1 MSEST
6 AVEAP
11 AAKEPFFKM
20 SSIPGANILVPLLLG
35 CLLNTLFPDL
45 FKTLGSFT
53 LGMTQQGAGP
63 LVGAFLLIV
72 GTTIS
77 FKSAPAAAARGAIII
92 AVKQIVVVAMS
103 LLILYVFNDNLFGIS
118 AMVMLAACTG
128 ANNAMYAGLM
138 GTMGNEAER
147 GAVAITTL
155 VVGPPVTMI
164 VLGAAGQAP
173 IGWSLVGAILPIVV
187 GIILGNLFPSFK
199 KMMAPALSAIIVL
212 VFFAMGSTMTFGQLI
227 NGGLPGILLGVI
239 CSVIFAIPVIAVD
252 KLTGGTGVAGA
263 AISSCAGAN
272 VATPAA
278 MASVN
283 GAMYGGAVLA
293 TATAQVAACAIVTA
307 ILTPLVTSWCY
318 KHFEGQ
324 GNGDSK
330 ATADKAPQPPN
341 AKRQSKLKTSHAT
354 GRPRGIPWPPC
365 SFCRVSGTL
374 YPAKAGITARANVV
388 QRQGKI
394 TYKSVNGSCSRSHFL
409 RVCKKRPY
417 DIKKETYNS
426 PDGEGRYVIL
436 LKRVKSWVLGCSS
449 KVDKRFPCTNV
460 W

>member
-11 AAKEPFFKM
+11 ATKEPFFKM
-20 SSIPGANILVPLLLG
+20 SSIPGANILVPLFLG

-92 AVKQIVVVAMS
+92 AVKQIVVVAVS

-173 IGWSLVGAILPIVV
+173 IGWSLVGAIV

-239 CSVIFAIPVIAVD
+239 CSVVFAIPVVAVD

-283 GAMYGGAVLA
+283 EAMYGGAVLA

-318 KHFEGQ
+318 KHFQGQ
-324 GNGDSK
+324 QSNSK
-330 ATADKAPQPPN
+330 A
-341 AKRQSKLKTSHAT
+341 AT
-354 GRPRGIPWPPC
+354 G
-365 SFCRVSGTL
+365 SAAS
-374 YPAKAGITARANVV
+374 AA
-388 QRQGKI
+388 
-394 TYKSVNGSCSRSHFL
+394 
-409 RVCKKRPY
+409 
-417 DIKKETYNS
+417 
-426 PDGEGRYVIL
+426 
-436 LKRVKSWVLGCSS
+436 
-449 KVDKRFPCTNV
+449 
-460 W
+460 

>member
-92 AVKQIVVVAMS
+92 AVKQIVVVAVS

-164 VLGAAGQAP
+164 VLGAAGDDIAKELLP
-173 IGWSLVGAILPIVV
+173 EAIVRVVLKLLLLPIVV

-199 KMMAPALSAIIVL
+199 KMMAPALSAVIVL

-239 CSVIFAIPVIAVD
+239 CSVVFAIPVIAVD

-278 MASVN
+278 MAS
-283 GAMYGGAVLA
+283 
-293 TATAQVAACAIVTA
+293 TRPCTVA
-307 ILTPLVTSWCY
+307 
-318 KHFEGQ
+318 
-324 GNGDSK
+324 
-330 ATADKAPQPPN
+330 
-341 AKRQSKLKTSHAT
+341 
-354 GRPRGIPWPPC
+354 PC
-365 SFCRVSGTL
+365 SRRL
-374 YPAKAGITARANVV
+374 RHRLLPA
-388 QRQGKI
+388 Q
-394 TYKSVNGSCSRSHFL
+394 S
-409 RVCKKRPY
+409 
-417 DIKKETYNS
+417 
-426 PDGEGRYVIL
+426 
-436 LKRVKSWVLGCSS
+436 
-449 KVDKRFPCTNV
+449 
-460 W
+460 

>member
-1 MSEST
+1 MSEPT

-92 AVKQIVVVAMS
+92 AVKQIVVVAVS
-103 LLILYVFNDNLFGIS
+103 LLVLYVFNDNLFGIS

-128 ANNAMYAGLM
+128 ARLM

-283 GAMYGGAVLA
+283 EAMYGGAVLA

-318 KHFEGQ
+318 KHFGGQ
-324 GNGDSK
+324 GNGK
-330 ATADKAPQPPN
+330 ATTDKA
-341 AKRQSKLKTSHAT
+341 AA
-354 GRPRGIPWPPC
+354 
-365 SFCRVSGTL
+365 
-374 YPAKAGITARANVV
+374 AA
-388 QRQGKI
+388 
-394 TYKSVNGSCSRSHFL
+394 
-409 RVCKKRPY
+409 
-417 DIKKETYNS
+417 
-426 PDGEGRYVIL
+426 
-436 LKRVKSWVLGCSS
+436 
-449 KVDKRFPCTNV
+449 
-460 W
+460 

>member
-92 AVKQIVVVAMS
+92 AVKQIVVVAVS

-199 KMMAPALSAIIVL
+199 KMMAPALSAIIV
-212 VFFAMGSTMTFGQLI
+212 
-227 NGGLPGILLGVI
+227 PGILLGVI
-239 CSVIFAIPVIAVD
+239 CSVVFAIPVIAVD

-324 GNGDSK
+324 GNSK
-330 ATADKAPQPPN
+330 ATTDKA
-341 AKRQSKLKTSHAT
+341 AA
-354 GRPRGIPWPPC
+354 
-365 SFCRVSGTL
+365 
-374 YPAKAGITARANVV
+374 AA
-388 QRQGKI
+388 
-394 TYKSVNGSCSRSHFL
+394 
-409 RVCKKRPY
+409 
-417 DIKKETYNS
+417 
-426 PDGEGRYVIL
+426 
-436 LKRVKSWVLGCSS
+436 
-449 KVDKRFPCTNV
+449 
-460 W
+460 

>member
-92 AVKQIVVVAMS
+92 AVKQIVVVAVS

-173 IGWSLVGAILPIVV
+173 IG
-187 GIILGNLFPSFK
+187 
-199 KMMAPALSAIIVL
+199 
-212 VFFAMGSTMTFGQLI
+212 
-227 NGGLPGILLGVI
+227 
-239 CSVIFAIPVIAVD
+239 C
-252 KLTGGTGVAGA
+252 
-263 AISSCAGAN
+263 
-272 VATPAA
+272 
-278 MASVN
+278 
-283 GAMYGGAVLA
+283 
-293 TATAQVAACAIVTA
+293 
-307 ILTPLVTSWCY
+307 
-318 KHFEGQ
+318 
-324 GNGDSK
+324 
-330 ATADKAPQPPN
+330 
-341 AKRQSKLKTSHAT
+341 
-354 GRPRGIPWPPC
+354 
-365 SFCRVSGTL
+365 
-374 YPAKAGITARANVV
+374 
-388 QRQGKI
+388 
-394 TYKSVNGSCSRSHFL
+394 
-409 RVCKKRPY
+409 
-417 DIKKETYNS
+417 
-426 PDGEGRYVIL
+426 
-436 LKRVKSWVLGCSS
+436 
-449 KVDKRFPCTNV
+449 
-460 W
+460 

>member
-6 AVEAP
+6 AGEAP

-77 FKSAPAAAARGAIII
+77 VKSAPAAAARGAIII
-92 AVKQIVVVAMS
+92 AVKQIVVVAVS

-173 IGWSLVGAILPIVV
+173 IGWSLVG

-239 CSVIFAIPVIAVD
+239 CSVVFAIPVIAVD

-330 ATADKAPQPPN
+330 ATTDKA
-341 AKRQSKLKTSHAT
+341 ASA
-354 GRPRGIPWPPC
+354 
-365 SFCRVSGTL
+365 
-374 YPAKAGITARANVV
+374 A
-388 QRQGKI
+388 
-394 TYKSVNGSCSRSHFL
+394 
-409 RVCKKRPY
+409 
-417 DIKKETYNS
+417 
-426 PDGEGRYVIL
+426 
-436 LKRVKSWVLGCSS
+436 
-449 KVDKRFPCTNV
+449 
-460 W
+460 

>member
-92 AVKQIVVVAMS
+92 AVKQIVVVAVS

-187 GIILGNLFPSFK
+187 GISYEFNRLVGRHDNWLTR
-199 KMMAPALSAIIVL
+199 ALSAPGMWLQYLTTNEPDDSMLEVGIEALTLVL
-212 VFFAMGSTMTFGQLI
+212 
-227 NGGLPGILLGVI
+227 PE
-239 CSVIFAIPVIAVD
+239 
-252 KLTGGTGVAGA
+252 K
-263 AISSCAGAN
+263 
-272 VATPAA
+272 
-278 MASVN
+278 
-283 GAMYGGAVLA
+283 
-293 TATAQVAACAIVTA
+293 
-307 ILTPLVTSWCY
+307 
-318 KHFEGQ
+318 EGE
-324 GNGDSK
+324 D
-330 ATADKAPQPPN
+330 
-341 AKRQSKLKTSHAT
+341 R
-354 GRPRGIPWPPC
+354 W
-365 SFCRVSGTL
+365 
-374 YPAKAGITARANVV
+374 
-388 QRQGKI
+388 
-394 TYKSVNGSCSRSHFL
+394 
-409 RVCKKRPY
+409 
-417 DIKKETYNS
+417 
-426 PDGEGRYVIL
+426 
-436 LKRVKSWVLGCSS
+436 
-449 KVDKRFPCTNV
+449 
-460 W
+460 

>member
-92 AVKQIVVVAMS
+92 AVKQIVVVAVS

-155 VVGPPVTMI
+155 VVGPPVTM
-164 VLGAAGQAP
+164 LDAAGKSLGHAAAAAAHGGHHLALARGHRARGAA
-173 IGWSLVGAILPIVV
+173 
-187 GIILGNLFPSFK
+187 
-199 KMMAPALSAIIVL
+199 APA
-212 VFFAMGSTMTFGQLI
+212 
-227 NGGLPGILLGVI
+227 
-239 CSVIFAIPVIAVD
+239 
-252 KLTGGTGVAGA
+252 
-263 AISSCAGAN
+263 
-272 VATPAA
+272 PADRRRH
-278 MASVN
+278 
-283 GAMYGGAVLA
+283 Y
-293 TATAQVAACAIVTA
+293 
-307 ILTPLVTSWCY
+307 
-318 KHFEGQ
+318 
-324 GNGDSK
+324 
-330 ATADKAPQPPN
+330 
-341 AKRQSKLKTSHAT
+341 
-354 GRPRGIPWPPC
+354 
-365 SFCRVSGTL
+365 SG
-374 YPAKAGITARANVV
+374 
-388 QRQGKI
+388 
-394 TYKSVNGSCSRSHFL
+394 
-409 RVCKKRPY
+409 
-417 DIKKETYNS
+417 
-426 PDGEGRYVIL
+426 
-436 LKRVKSWVLGCSS
+436 
-449 KVDKRFPCTNV
+449 
-460 W
+460 

>member
-1 MSEST
+1 MSETS

-11 AAKEPFFKM
+11 ATKEPFFKM

-35 CLLNTLFPDL
+35 CLLNTLFPSL

-53 LGMTQQGAGP
+53 LGMTQQGASP

-92 AVKQIVVVAMS
+92 AVKQVVVIAVA
-103 LLILYVFNDNLFGIS
+103 LIVLYVFNDNLLGLS
-118 AMVMLAACTG
+118 AMVILAACTG

-187 GIILGNLFPSFK
+187 GIVLGNLFPSFK
-199 KMMAPALSAIIVL
+199 KMMAPALSGIIVL
-212 VFFAMGSTMTFGQLI
+212 VFFAMGSTMTFGQLVA
-227 NGGLPGILLGVI
+227 GGLPGILLGVV
-239 CSVIFAIPVIAVD
+239 CSVVFAVPVVLVD
-252 KLTGGTGVAGA
+252 CVTVGTGVAGA
-263 AISSCAGAN
+263 AIPGCAGAN
-272 VATPAA
+272 FATPAA

-283 GAMYGGAVLA
+283 KSLYGGAVLA

-307 ILTPLVTSWCY
+307 ILTPIVTSWCY
-318 KHFEGQ
+318 KHFEN
-324 GNGDSK
+324 NGKSK
-330 ATADKAPQPPN
+330 AE
-341 AKRQSKLKTSHAT
+341 T
-354 GRPRGIPWPPC
+354 G
-365 SFCRVSGTL
+365 
-374 YPAKAGITARANVV
+374 KVV
-388 QRQGKI
+388 AAA
-394 TYKSVNGSCSRSHFL
+394 
-409 RVCKKRPY
+409 
-417 DIKKETYNS
+417 
-426 PDGEGRYVIL
+426 
-436 LKRVKSWVLGCSS
+436 
-449 KVDKRFPCTNV
+449 
-460 W
+460 

>member
-1 MSEST
+1 
-6 AVEAP
+6 
-11 AAKEPFFKM
+11 
-20 SSIPGANILVPLLLG
+20 
-35 CLLNTLFPDL
+35 
-45 FKTLGSFT
+45 
-53 LGMTQQGAGP
+53 
-63 LVGAFLLIV
+63 
-72 GTTIS
+72 
-77 FKSAPAAAARGAIII
+77 
-92 AVKQIVVVAMS
+92 
-103 LLILYVFNDNLFGIS
+103 
-118 AMVMLAACTG
+118 
-128 ANNAMYAGLM
+128 
-138 GTMGNEAER
+138 
-147 GAVAITTL
+147 
-155 VVGPPVTMI
+155 MI

-239 CSVIFAIPVIAVD
+239 CSVAFAIPVIAVD

-324 GNGDSK
+324 GNSK
-330 ATADKAPQPPN
+330 ATTDKA
-341 AKRQSKLKTSHAT
+341 AA
-354 GRPRGIPWPPC
+354 
-365 SFCRVSGTL
+365 
-374 YPAKAGITARANVV
+374 AA
-388 QRQGKI
+388 
-394 TYKSVNGSCSRSHFL
+394 
-409 RVCKKRPY
+409 
-417 DIKKETYNS
+417 
-426 PDGEGRYVIL
+426 
-436 LKRVKSWVLGCSS
+436 
-449 KVDKRFPCTNV
+449 
-460 W
+460 

>member
-1 MSEST
+1 
-6 AVEAP
+6 
-11 AAKEPFFKM
+11 
-20 SSIPGANILVPLLLG
+20 
-35 CLLNTLFPDL
+35 
-45 FKTLGSFT
+45 
-53 LGMTQQGAGP
+53 
-63 LVGAFLLIV
+63 
-72 GTTIS
+72 
-77 FKSAPAAAARGAIII
+77 
-92 AVKQIVVVAMS
+92 MS

-272 VATPAA
+272 VARLLPWQASTRPCTAA
-278 MASVN
+278 RCS
-283 GAMYGGAVLA
+283 
-293 TATAQVAACAIVTA
+293 
-307 ILTPLVTSWCY
+307 
-318 KHFEGQ
+318 
-324 GNGDSK
+324 
-330 ATADKAPQPPN
+330 
-341 AKRQSKLKTSHAT
+341 R
-354 GRPRGIPWPPC
+354 RPRH
-365 SFCRVSGTL
+365 RL
-374 YPAKAGITARANVV
+374 LPA
-388 QRQGKI
+388 Q
-394 TYKSVNGSCSRSHFL
+394 SL
-409 RVCKKRPY
+409 R
-417 DIKKETYNS
+417 
-426 PDGEGRYVIL
+426 L
-436 LKRVKSWVLGCSS
+436 
-449 KVDKRFPCTNV
+449 F
-460 W
+460 

>member
-92 AVKQIVVVAMS
+92 AVKQIVVVAVS

-147 GAVAITTL
+147 GAVAITT
-155 VVGPPVTMI
+155 
-164 VLGAAGQAP
+164 LGAAGQAP

-239 CSVIFAIPVIAVD
+239 CSVVFAIPVIAVD

-283 GAMYGGAVLA
+283 EALYGGAVLA

-324 GNGDSK
+324 GHSK
-330 ATADKAPQPPN
+330 ATTDKA
-341 AKRQSKLKTSHAT
+341 AA
-354 GRPRGIPWPPC
+354 
-365 SFCRVSGTL
+365 
-374 YPAKAGITARANVV
+374 AA
-388 QRQGKI
+388 
-394 TYKSVNGSCSRSHFL
+394 
-409 RVCKKRPY
+409 
-417 DIKKETYNS
+417 
-426 PDGEGRYVIL
+426 
-436 LKRVKSWVLGCSS
+436 
-449 KVDKRFPCTNV
+449 
-460 W
+460 